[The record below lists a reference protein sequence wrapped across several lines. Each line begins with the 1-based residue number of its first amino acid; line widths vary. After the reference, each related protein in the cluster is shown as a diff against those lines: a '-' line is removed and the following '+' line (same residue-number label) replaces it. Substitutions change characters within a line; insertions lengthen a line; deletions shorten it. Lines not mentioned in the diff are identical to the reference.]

1 MPSETSRLRSMRFAM
16 SMLISISITRG
27 MNTMLS
33 VIRLGSGSMIAIM
46 IISPPYKYFRFF
58 VTDEVFKIPAFTSN
72 TMYMGKVNINPNN
85 KRLKPTVEKKT

>member
-1 MPSETSRLRSMRFAM
+1 
-16 SMLISISITRG
+16 
-27 MNTMLS
+27 MLS

-85 KRLKPTVEKKT
+85 KRLKPTVEKKTVKSYLGGRSNNFENKNNTRIVIGKMNK